1 MSKSTSIFSALI
13 CTFIWGTTF
22 IAQDTGMKVIG
33 PYVFNGVRFFVG
45 FLALV
50 PFYLLLEK
58 KNTYKVLSK
67 NKKKFINL
75 SILIGLFLFLGT
87 VFQQVALLYTDV
99 ANAAFFTI
107 FYVPM
112 VPIIV
117 FFLYKKNIHWSVWLS
132 VVLCVIGGYLL
143 TNFNDAT
150 VRLGDTLVILG
161 AVFWSLHIIFIGKI
175 IEEFNAPILIGL
187 IQTIIV
193 SFFSIILALIFEDIV
208 LKNILEQKTQILY
221 AGILS
226 GGIAFVLQIYAQKN
240 ISPAPAAII
249 FSLEGVFATI
259 AAWIIL
265 SQILNLNNILGCIFI
280 LVGVLISQLLPE
292 INVLRINNNKKY

>member
-1 MSKSTSIFSALI
+1 MSKSLSIFSALI

-50 PFYLLLEK
+50 PFYLLFEK
-58 KNTYKVLSK
+58 KNTHKVVSK
-67 NKKKFINL
+67 NRTKFFYL
-75 SILIGLFLFLGT
+75 SILIGFFLFLGT
-87 VFQQVALLYTDV
+87 VFQQVALLYTDI

-117 FFLYKKNIHWSVWLS
+117 FFLFKKNIHWSVWLS
-132 VVLCVIGGYLL
+132 VILCVIGGYLL
-143 TNFNDAT
+143 TNFYDAT
-150 VRLGDTLVILG
+150 VRLGDTLVITG
-161 AVFWSLHIIFIGKI
+161 AIFWSLHIIFIGKI

-187 IQTIIV
+187 IQTLIV
-193 SFFSIILALIFEDIV
+193 SACSIILALIFEDFI
-208 LKNILEQKTQILY
+208 LKNILDQKIQILY

-259 AAWIIL
+259 AAWILL
-265 SQILNLNNILGCIFI
+265 SQILNLNNILGCVFI
-280 LVGVLISQLLPE
+280 LSGVLISQLLPE
-292 INVLRINNNKKY
+292 METTKYKQ